1 MCRNRGITQRLYPLW
16 RWLRCCACIC
26 LEKPVRL
33 HYPFQG
39 RFSDEDALI
48 SNRAI
53 SLFHTHTISLFV
65 SHACKCVAGLS
76 GANTLVGERARIG
89 ASLSFCNAAF
99 ETLETEG

>member
-16 RWLRCCACIC
+16 RWLRCACIC
-26 LEKPVRL
+26 SEKPVRL

-39 RFSDEDALI
+39 RFEDEDALI
-48 SNRAI
+48 SSRAI

-65 SHACKCVAGLS
+65 SHACKCVAGLT